1 MNRSI
6 ELHKTVR
13 LCILADI
20 DRKTAKVIDVMAEIG
35 KLIENGRKLSKQIDA
50 AEQQG
55 LDGFDHET
63 YMQEKAKKGKK

>member
-1 MNRSI
+1 
-6 ELHKTVR
+6 
-13 LCILADI
+13 
-20 DRKTAKVIDVMAEIG
+20 VIDVMAEIG

-63 YMQEKAKKGKK
+63 YMQEKAKKGTK